1 MTNRTLLIEGAH
13 IVTVDAHDT
22 RYDDGYIL
30 VRDGEIISIG
40 DSADAPAEAD
50 ERIDARGQLVIP
62 GLINTHQHP
71 WFTLFKGLAQS
82 VDKNPGEVIGQMSPL
97 SRRPDWVAG
106 ARLGYLE
113 MLLSGTTTV
122 LTHWNTP
129 TDIDDVRA
137 LLEPGEAL
145 GIRNVFAKEVRLVPS
160 LDDQLVLAEES
171 HRAFDR
177 GGRGLTTIGMVLE
190 SGLVH
195 RERGTTSDEL
205 LTRGH
210 DLAKRLDMPV
220 TGHVGSY
227 TGYQDYVRK
236 YGETDFEYLSRLGVL
251 DEHWVLGHAIVVRD
265 GDIDLIAASG
275 ATVSHTPTSESSRGG
290 GIVPVRRMRDRGVRV
305 ALGTDGPMV
314 DMTVDML
321 EQIKAVMLIQNQ
333 VHLNPAAIT
342 PIEALRMA
350 TIDAAVGVGLGDRI
364 GSLEIGKRA
373 DIAIFPL
380 ETIATSVWLD
390 PLSVATRSLNG
401 RDVQTLIIDGR
412 VVIRQGR
419 LTTASEDEVHA
430 IVEEASA
437 RAAHLSSQ
445 LI

>member
-1 MTNRTLLIEGAH
+1 MTSGTLLIRNAR
-13 IVTVDAHDT
+13 IVTVDAADT
-22 RYDDGYIL
+22 RYDDGFIL
-30 VRDGEIISIG
+30 VRDGEIVAIG
-40 DSADAPAEAD
+40 DSQDAPKDAD
-50 ERIDARGQLVIP
+50 EVIEAGGQLVIP

-71 WFTLFKGLAQS
+71 WFTLFKGLAQA

-129 TDIDDVRA
+129 TGLDDVRA
-137 LLEPGEAL
+137 IIEPGEAL
-145 GIRNVFAKEVRLVPS
+145 GIRNVFAKEVRLTPG
-160 LDDQLVLAEES
+160 LDEQLDLAEEV
-171 HRAFDR
+171 HRTFDCA
-177 GGRGLTTIGMVLE
+177 GRGLTTIGVVLE

-195 RERGTTSDEL
+195 RERGTTSDDL
-205 LTRGH
+205 ITRGH
-210 DLAKRLDMPV
+210 ELASRLGMPI

-227 TGYQDYVRK
+227 TGYLDYVRK
-236 YGETDFEYLSRLGVL
+236 YGETDFEYLTRLGVL
-251 DEHWVLGHAIVVRD
+251 DERWVLGHAIVVRD

-290 GIVPVRRMRDRGVRV
+290 GIVPVKRMRDRGVRV

-350 TIDAAVGVGLGDRI
+350 TIDAAVGLGLGDRI
-364 GSLEIGKRA
+364 GSLEVGKRA
-373 DIAIFPL
+373 DIAILPL
-380 ETIATSVWLD
+380 ETLATTVWVD
-390 PLSVATRSLNG
+390 PLSVAMRSLNG
-401 RDVQTLIIDGR
+401 RDVRTLIVDGQ
-412 VVIRQGR
+412 VVIRDGR
-419 LTTASEDEVHA
+419 LTTATEDEVA
-430 IVEEASA
+430 EIIGEAGA
-437 RAAHLSSQ
+437 RAAQ
-445 LI
+445 LAAQLA